1 MSTATQTPRDS
12 TTAQAPQLRGWVE
25 IFRAGNHK
33 DSKGRDFAA
42 TEADL
47 DEMVRNH
54 ELGAAPAVIGHPK
67 QDGPAFAWVGEMA
80 RKGASLFAKFT
91 DINPA
96 FDDGV
101 ALGAY
106 RNRSVSIVR
115 DAQHGLRVRH
125 VGWLGGV
132 PPAIDGLSPTPA
144 NFSAADADAIFE
156 FASTDDALSSLGWSL
171 GSIGQLLRGLRE
183 YLIESAGAETA
194 DRVIPTWHVDQVVS
208 GAQAVRDALHES
220 TAMFSTPTPNAG
232 DPSMPHITQEQLDA
246 AVAQARREAEERASA
261 QFSAQGQELAELR
274 STRQREVIAG
284 QINGWKAKG
293 LVTPAEEAGLA
304 EFMAAID
311 VPETFSFSVAGTDA
325 SKLPLA
331 WFADFMSARQPV
343 IKLGRSELNT
353 DPQLGVDLADADS
366 INAAANQFMA
376 EQEKAGKSV
385 THEFAVQH
393 VVANL
398 SAT

>member
-1 MSTATQTPRDS
+1 
-12 TTAQAPQLRGWVE
+12 
-25 IFRAGNHK
+25 
-33 DSKGRDFAA
+33 
-42 TEADL
+42 
-47 DEMVRNH
+47 
-54 ELGAAPAVIGHPK
+54 
-67 QDGPAFAWVGEMA
+67 
-80 RKGASLFAKFT
+80 
-91 DINPA
+91 
-96 FDDGV
+96 
-101 ALGAY
+101 
-106 RNRSVSIVR
+106 
-115 DAQHGLRVRH
+115 
-125 VGWLGGV
+125 
-132 PPAIDGLSPTPA
+132 
-144 NFSAADADAIFE
+144 
-156 FASTDDALSSLGWSL
+156 
-171 GSIGQLLRGLRE
+171 
-183 YLIESAGAETA
+183 
-194 DRVIPTWHVDQVVS
+194 
-208 GAQAVRDALHES
+208 
-220 TAMFSTPTPNAG
+220 
-232 DPSMPHITQEQLDA
+232 MPHITQEQLDA

-325 SKLPLA
+325 SKSPMA

-353 DPQLGVDLADADS
+353 DPQPGVDLADADS